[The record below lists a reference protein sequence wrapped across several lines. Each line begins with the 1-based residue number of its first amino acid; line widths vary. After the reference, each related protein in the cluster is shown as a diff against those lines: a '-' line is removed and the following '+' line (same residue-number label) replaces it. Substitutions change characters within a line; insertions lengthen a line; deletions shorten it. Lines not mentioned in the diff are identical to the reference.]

1 MLCLRLSE
9 IQSGPRN
16 CLESSD
22 LPFRRGPREDV
33 TGMKPRS
40 KKTGKVKKPA
50 ATLKAVAERAKLD
63 RDDFWL
69 HRFRATFATR
79 CSGRELICASTMTI
93 LE

>member
-1 MLCLRLSE
+1 MSGNRIYRRIDFRSLRKAK
-9 IQSGPRN
+9 
-16 CLESSD
+16 SD
-22 LPFRRGPREDV
+22 KTCSLVFP
-33 TGMKPRS
+33 TGGCNPKLDFLDC
-40 KKTGKVKKPA
+40 
-50 ATLKAVAERAKLD
+50 LKAVAERAKLD